1 MTIRDRMPRTTCDC
15 DGCQIG
21 CRCLPGM
28 AGIGDIERIADHGE
42 QEFRKLFGDNEFNRE
57 QWIACRFVA
66 SEGAKVGR
74 LNDRGGIDVFQIPTI
89 TPAQRPNGE
98 CVFYDNGRC
107 SIHAVSPIGCSHVDP
122 HMTKE
127 EGDAVVHPALA
138 EIAADGQA
146 DGPYWR
152 LWQHLKS
159 LGLVARPLAERRAAF
174 QRLFAACWIQ
184 PRKRP
189 ESLSA

>member
-21 CRCLPGM
+21 CRTMPGM
-28 AGIGDIERIADHGE
+28 CAPGDIERIAATRSP
-42 QEFRKLFGDNEFNRE
+42 FMRE
-57 QWIACRFVA
+57 AWIEEHFVA

-98 CVFYDNGRC
+98 CVFYENGRC
-107 SIHAVSPIGCSHVDP
+107 SIHAVSPIGCALVDV
-122 HMTKE
+122 HQSKE

-146 DGPYWR
+146 DGPYRR
-152 LWQHLKS
+152 LWQHLKA
-159 LGLVARPLAERRAAF
+159 LGRVARPLAERRAAF
-174 QRLFAACWIQ
+174 QRLFAAVWIQ

-189 ESLSA
+189 ESLPA